1 MLVLR
6 GLRRVE
12 QAIFNH
18 TKEANR
24 LLDFG
29 AGDNRVK
36 RKFLAA
42 SFKGSY
48 ETLDVSDTEKH
59 TYSSLSE
66 VTGKFDAIFCLEV
79 IEHMSLNDY
88 VAVSYTHL
96 TLPTKRIV

>member
-1 MLVLR
+1 MSEVDKWYRNYWARHKAREVMYQTLR
-6 GLRRVE
+6 APCLSCEDCVELNEME

-42 SFKGSY
+42 GFKGSY

-59 TYSSLSE
+59 TYSS
-66 VTGKFDAIFCLEV
+66 CL
-79 IEHMSLNDY
+79 
-88 VAVSYTHL
+88 
-96 TLPTKRIV
+96 K